1 MDKNL
6 VSVSKFLSLV
16 LRHQPD
22 VIGLALSNTGW
33 VSVDALLE
41 AAARHGNPLSREL
54 LDEVVFSNDKQRF
67 AFSDDG
73 LSIRANQGHSVSVD
87 LELQPKT
94 PPAVLFHGTATR
106 FLSVIWEQGLR
117 PMQRHHVH
125 LSANLEVAQRVGSRH
140 GKPIVLTVAAEAMNR
155 DGIQFY
161 QSANGVWLTD
171 EVAPKYLRP
180 DQ

>member
-1 MDKNL
+1 MHKNL

-22 VIGLALSNTGW
+22 VIGLSLSSSGW

-41 AAARHGNPLSREL
+41 AAARYGNPLSREL

-87 LELQPKT
+87 LELASKT
-94 PPAVLFHGTATR
+94 PPDVLYHGTATR
-106 FLSVIWEQGLR
+106 FLPTILEQGLR

-125 LSANLEVAQRVGSRH
+125 LSANLDVAQRVGGRH
-140 GKPIVLTVAAEAMNR
+140 GKPVVLKVSANQMHR
-155 DGIQFY
+155 DGVLFF
-161 QSANGVWLTD
+161 QSANGVWLTN
-171 EVAPKYLRP
+171 EVAAKYL
-180 DQ
+180 QVNA

>member
-1 MDKNL
+1 MRRNL
-6 VSVSKFLSLV
+6 VVASKFLSLV
-16 LRHQPD
+16 LRHQPEL
-22 VIGLALSNTGW
+22 IGLALSSGGW
-33 VSVDALLE
+33 VSVDALID

-106 FLSVIWEQGLR
+106 FLSIILEQGLR

-125 LSANLEVAQRVGSRH
+125 LSANLEVALRVGGRH

-155 DGIQFY
+155 DGLLFY
-161 QSANGVWLTD
+161 QAANGVWLTD
-171 EVAPKYLRP
+171 EVAPRYLRQNP
-180 DQ
+180 